1 MSVLGIKVNTLCF
14 LKKINTKNTIN
25 YLKVTRYVSLSLN
38 QPLQQIELMTQ
49 NTSRFQK
56 HLTQVGDKIAAQEL
70 QITERT
76 AKAYRRGE
84 RSPKIK
90 QIPSI
95 VKLSGGKISYSCFFE

>member
-1 MSVLGIKVNTLCF
+1 MNNI
-14 LKKINTKNTIN
+14 
-25 YLKVTRYVSLSLN
+25 
-38 QPLQQIELMTQ
+38 
-49 NTSRFQK
+49 TSRFQQ
-56 HLTQVGDKIAAQEL
+56 HLTQVGDKAAAEEL

-95 VKLSGGKISYSCFFE
+95 VKRSGGKISYSCFFE